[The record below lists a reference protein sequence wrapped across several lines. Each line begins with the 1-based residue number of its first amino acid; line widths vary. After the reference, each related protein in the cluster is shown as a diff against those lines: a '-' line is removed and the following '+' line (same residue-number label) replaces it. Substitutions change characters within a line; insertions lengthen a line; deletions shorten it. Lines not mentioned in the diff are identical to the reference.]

1 MRQVGV
7 LLAAGKS
14 ERFLYKNIL
23 KQFIEVYKD
32 VQLYE
37 FALKTMLDSGKF
49 NRIYLTVPKEYV
61 DDLKAYWS
69 DNSYVRVIAGGSNRY
84 ESCKNAFKY
93 TCAEFKNH
101 PEVWVTFI
109 DASCPLVSK
118 NIICSVVENAISIG
132 GGATAISFAKWV
144 MGVVDTKNH
153 LLTQTLSQQA
163 ACQIETPQTFALQI
177 LIDLFSNYYYANFED
192 LASAIIK
199 LGKIQIATVP
209 TTESGFRIID
219 SYDYVRFIDELKR
232 AK

>member
-14 ERFLYKNIL
+14 ERFLYKDFL
-23 KQFIEVYKD
+23 KQFIEVYKG

-37 FALKTMLDSGKF
+37 FALNAMLDSEKF
-49 NRIYLTVPKEYV
+49 NRIYLVVPKEYV

-69 DNSYVRVIAGGSNRY
+69 DNLYIRVIAGGSNRY

-93 TCAEFKNH
+93 TCAEFKNY
-101 PEVWVTFI
+101 PEVLVTFV

-118 NIICSVVENAISIG
+118 NIICNVIENATNSG
-132 GGATAISFAKWV
+132 AATAISYVKWV
-144 MGVVDTKNH
+144 TGVINTKTNF
-153 LLTQTLSQQA
+153 LTQTLAQQA
-163 ACQIETPQTFALQI
+163 SCQIETPQSFSLSI
-177 LIDLFSNYYYANFED
+177 LTDLFNTFHYANFED

-199 LGKIQIATVP
+199 LAKIPIATIL

-219 SYDYVRFIDELKR
+219 NYDYVRFIDELKR

>member
-14 ERFLYKNIL
+14 ERFLYKDFL

-37 FALKTMLDSGKF
+37 FALNAMLDSEKF
-49 NRIYLTVPKEYV
+49 NRIYLVVPQEYV
-61 DDLKAYWS
+61 DDLKDYWS
-69 DNSYVRVIAGGSNRY
+69 DNLYIRVIAGGSNRY
-84 ESCKNAFKY
+84 ESCRNAFKY

-101 PEVWVTFI
+101 AEVLVTFV

-118 NIICSVVENAISIG
+118 NIICTVIESAFNNGA
-132 GGATAISFAKWV
+132 ATAISYAKWV
-144 MGVVDTKNH
+144 MGVVNTKTSF
-153 LLTQTLSQQA
+153 LTQTLAQQA
-163 ACQIETPQTFALQI
+163 ACQIETPQSFSLSI
-177 LIDLFSNYYYANFED
+177 LTDLFNTFYHANFED

-199 LGKIQIATVP
+199 LGKIPIATIP

-219 SYDYVRFIDELKR
+219 NYDYVRFIDELKR

>member
-37 FALKTMLDSGKF
+37 FALNTMLDSGKF
-49 NRIYLTVPKEYV
+49 NRIYLTVPQEYV

-118 NIICSVVENAISIG
+118 NIICTVIENAISI

-144 MGVVDTKNH
+144 MGVIDTKTH

-163 ACQIETPQTFALQI
+163 ACQIETPQTFTLQI
-177 LIDLFSNYYYANFED
+177 LTDLFNNYYYANFED

-209 TTESGFRIID
+209 ATESGFRIID

>member
-32 VQLYE
+32 VHLYE
-37 FALKTMLDSGKF
+37 FALNAMLDSGKF

-61 DDLKAYWS
+61 DDLKVYWS
-69 DNSYVRVIAGGSNRY
+69 DNSYIRVIAGGSNRY

-101 PEVWVTFI
+101 PEVLVTFM

-118 NIICSVVENAISIG
+118 GIICSVIENALHIG
-132 GGATAISFAKWV
+132 AATAISPAKWV
-144 MGVVDTKNH
+144 MGVVNTKTN

-163 ACQIETPQTFALQI
+163 ACQIETPQTFTLSTLA
-177 LIDLFSNYYYANFED
+177 DLFNTYYYANFED
-192 LASAIIK
+192 LASAVIK
-199 LGKIQIATVP
+199 LGKIQIATVL

-219 SYDYVRFIDELKR
+219 NYDYVRFIDELKR